1 MTPRRTQGTGP
12 TIGDDAVLARTGKAW
27 AGWFRVLDR
36 AGAKRMD
43 HKQIVAHLR
52 AHDDLSPWW
61 QQSVTVAYEQAR
73 GLRAVHEKPGGY
85 EIGRSKTIAA
95 SLEQTFKAWS
105 QLRTRRRWLQDP
117 EFMKAYWGRNL
128 ARLKELLE
136 S

>member
-1 MTPRRTQGTGP
+1 MMPERTQGPGP

-43 HKQIVAHLR
+43 H
-52 AHDDLSPWW
+52 
-61 QQSVTVAYEQAR
+61 EQAR
-73 GLRAVHEKPGGY
+73 GLRDVHEKPGGY

-95 SLEQTFKAWS
+95 SLEQTFTAWS

>member
-1 MTPRRTQGTGP
+1 MMPERTQGPGP

-43 HKQIVAHLR
+43 HKQIVAHLL
-52 AHDDLSPWW
+52 AHHDLSPWW
-61 QQSVTVAYEQAR
+61 
-73 GLRAVHEKPGGY
+73 
-85 EIGRSKTIAA
+85 
-95 SLEQTFKAWS
+95 